1 MIKIVKFSSLQ
12 KHIVCIGLFGFYGII
27 WEGMGQK
34 SSGTPC
40 TVLAKESVRYKI
52 PQIMLNVPN
61 CITDKIDT
69 HSLDGFTRYAKNNLI
84 TNYYSYCQ
92 DENCYVCNL

>member
-1 MIKIVKFSSLQ
+1 MSPEYFDNIFQHSRPVHEINTRHGNYIMLNQ
-12 KHIVCIGLFGFYGII
+12 
-27 WEGMGQK
+27 
-34 SSGTPC
+34 PN
-40 TVLAKESVRYKI
+40 TVLARESVRYKI

-84 TNYYSYCQ
+84 TNYFSYCQ
-92 DENCYVCNL
+92 EENCYVCNL